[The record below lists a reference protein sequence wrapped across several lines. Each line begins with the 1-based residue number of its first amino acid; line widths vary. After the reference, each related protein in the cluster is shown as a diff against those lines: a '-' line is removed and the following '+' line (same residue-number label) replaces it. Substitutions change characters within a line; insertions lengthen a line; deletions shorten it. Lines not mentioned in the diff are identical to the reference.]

1 MFNKVEQI
9 EKIMKEIMKNNGV
22 EDWKGFKP
30 DELVGIYNILENEN
44 KSIPNNYQVKSI
56 KVSSKEQLEKI
67 MEVLE
72 DITNEK
78 KEFLA

>member
-22 EDWKGFKP
+22 EDWKGFKQ

-72 DITNEK
+72 DISNEK

>member
-22 EDWKGFKP
+22 EDWKGFKQ
-30 DELVGIYNILENEN
+30 DELVSIYNILENDN
-44 KSIPNNYQVKSI
+44 KSIANNYQVKSI

-72 DITNEK
+72 DISNEK